1 MTVLFITEHS
11 ESYGVTDQTGV
22 VGVDVVT
29 SVSVVET
36 KSPLST
42 IFQLYRCSQFYWWR
56 KPEYLEKTTNLL

>member
-36 KSPLST
+36 KSPMLNRPK
-42 IFQLYRCSQFYWWR
+42 IKIKPMR
-56 KPEYLEKTTNLL
+56 KLILIT